1 MKGMVCAKAFR
12 MEEIGQGVGAL
23 NAKGRM
29 VQEEARAVGSA
40 R

>member
-12 MEEIGQGVGAL
+12 MEEIGQGAGIL
-23 NAKGRM
+23 KAKGRM
-29 VQEEARAVGSA
+29 VQEEAREIGSA